1 MEIEKNYHI
10 SNIINKLSI
19 EILDSGIVDADSEW
33 TAKNVCSPF
42 SRLYYIESGEG
53 IIKHNREKIVL
64 KPGFLYLIP
73 ATLKFSYSCENS
85 LQKLYFHVNVFKPDG
100 YDLFVN
106 SGKCFQ
112 KRIGVE
118 KVRNMYQIYKGTSIE
133 NTLLLKNEIY
143 GCIAGFVPEL
153 SLEQISVTTYSKMI
167 QRAIDY
173 IQLNLSN
180 DITMCKLAE
189 KLYVSENTL
198 RKKFKDE
205 VGITIGKYIDDLLF
219 FTAEKL
225 LQKSEWSIGQISDS
239 LGFCDQFY
247 FSKKFKERFGTS
259 PLKYRKNRKSVL

>member
-1 MEIEKNYHI
+1 MRVEKNYYF
-10 SNIINKLSI
+10 SDTVNKLNV
-19 EILDSGIVDADSEW
+19 EIIDSGFVYADTEW
-33 TAKNVCSPF
+33 KEKNVCSPF
-42 SRLYYIESGEG
+42 SRLYFIESGEG
-53 IIKHNREKIVL
+53 IIKFGGEKLVL
-64 KPGFLYLIP
+64 RPGNVYLIP
-73 ATLKFSYSCENS
+73 AGLKFSNYCEGEMK
-85 LQKLYFHVNVFKPDG
+85 KLFFHLNVFKPDG

-112 KRIGVE
+112 KRISPDKIKILSE
-118 KVRNMYQIYKGTSIE
+118 LYRSSLIE
-133 NTLLLKNEIY
+133 NTLLLKHEIL
-143 GCIAGFVPEL
+143 GVLAEFVPEL
-153 SLEQISVTTYSKMI
+153 SLEQISITTYSKMV
-167 QRAIDY
+167 QKAIDY

-180 DITMCKLAE
+180 GITMCKLSE

-225 LQKSEWSIGQISDS
+225 LQKSDWSIAQISDS

-259 PLKYRKNRKSVL
+259 PLRYRKNRKSVS